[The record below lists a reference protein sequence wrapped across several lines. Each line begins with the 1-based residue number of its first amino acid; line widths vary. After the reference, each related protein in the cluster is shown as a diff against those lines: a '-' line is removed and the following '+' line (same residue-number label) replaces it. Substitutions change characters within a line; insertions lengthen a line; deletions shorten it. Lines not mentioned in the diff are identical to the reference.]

1 MFKNIDNSESAN
13 DFDAAKIDDS
23 NIEMLEESSIN
34 SETTDSQINELLE
47 KPIVTT
53 SKIMEVGGHIG
64 FSKRRWN
71 PKMKPYI
78 YTKRGVNFNSPYD
91 VLNLPLVHERLKEA
105 FDYLVEV
112 SKNNGTILFVGTKT
126 KQVQELVR
134 DIAKRVPNIN
144 YIYQRWL
151 GGTLTN
157 FKTINNS
164 IKQLNKLTERS
175 QTGLGEYTKKEQILI
190 MKKLNKLEK
199 FFGGI
204 KNMRGL
210 PSVIVVDDPVH
221 EKNAI
226 FEARKLNIP
235 IVAISNTNANPDL
248 IDYIVP
254 ANNTSI
260 RSITLFMNLLADAV
274 AIGQNQ
280 KPLFAFKTD
289 EEIVIAQPQRRDRF
303 ENRNIVN
310 RQYNYKEIQNKRREL
325 NTSQSNQK
333 DASTNNN

>member
-1 MFKNIDNSESAN
+1 MIIEIDNSESATTN
-13 DFDAAKIDDS
+13 SVAAKTDLDS
-23 NIEMLEESSIN
+23 TVN
-34 SETTDSQINELLE
+34 SDTTFEKSNEHIE
-47 KPIVTT
+47 KPIVST

-64 FSKRRWN
+64 VSKRRWN

-78 YTKRGVNFNSPYD
+78 YTKRGVNFTTPYD
-91 VLNLPLVHERLKEA
+91 VFNLPLVHEKLRNA
-105 FDYLVEV
+105 FDFLFEV

-126 KQVQELVR
+126 KQVQELVKE
-134 DIAKRVPNIN
+134 IANRVPSIS

-164 IKQLNKLTERS
+164 IKQLKKLTERREN
-175 QTGLGEYTKKEQILI
+175 GLSEYTKKEQILI
-190 MKKLNKLEK
+190 IKKLNKLEK

-204 KNMRGL
+204 KNMHGL
-210 PSVIVVDDPVH
+210 PNVIVVDDPVH

-226 FEARKLNIP
+226 MEARKLNIP
-235 IVAISNTNANPDL
+235 IVAIANTNANPNL

-274 AIGQNQ
+274 AMGINE
-280 KPLFAFKTD
+280 KPLFAFKND
-289 EEIVIAQPQRRDRF
+289 EEIVIAQIQRRNY
-303 ENRNIVN
+303 ENRNVVN

-325 NTSQSNQK
+325 SHVNISKDNPNQK
-333 DASTNNN
+333 